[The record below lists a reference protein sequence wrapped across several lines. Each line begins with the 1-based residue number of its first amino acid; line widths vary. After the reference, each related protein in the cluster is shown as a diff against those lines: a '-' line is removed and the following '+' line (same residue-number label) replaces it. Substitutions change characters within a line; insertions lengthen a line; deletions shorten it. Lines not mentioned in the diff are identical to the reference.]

1 MRASVRWSGT
11 GPRVGPAKARD
22 QRAGPRPVSGLT
34 LWSPAATGATLA
46 GVAARVLIV
55 DDHAPFRSLARR
67 LLVAGGFQVVGEAAD
82 GADALSAARDLA
94 PDVVLLDVQ
103 LPDIDGFAVAERI
116 AGRQGAPI
124 IVLVS
129 SRARLDYGS
138 RVDASRARGFIAK
151 AELSGEALLR
161 VISGPAGAPTCSG

>member
-1 MRASVRWSGT
+1 
-11 GPRVGPAKARD
+11 
-22 QRAGPRPVSGLT
+22 
-34 LWSPAATGATLA
+34 
-46 GVAARVLIV
+46 VAARVLIV

-151 AELSGEALLR
+151 AELSGEALRR
-161 VISGPAGAPTCSG
+161 VISGSAGAATCSG

>member
-1 MRASVRWSGT
+1 
-11 GPRVGPAKARD
+11 
-22 QRAGPRPVSGLT
+22 
-34 LWSPAATGATLA
+34 
-46 GVAARVLIV
+46 VAARVLIV

-82 GADALSAARDLA
+82 GADALTAARDLA

-151 AELSGEALLR
+151 AELSGEALRR
-161 VISGPAGAPTCSG
+161 VISGPAGAATCSG

>member
-1 MRASVRWSGT
+1 M
-11 GPRVGPAKARD
+11 
-22 QRAGPRPVSGLT
+22 
-34 LWSPAATGATLA
+34 
-46 GVAARVLIV
+46 AARVLIV

-82 GADALSAARDLA
+82 GADALRAARELA

-103 LPDIDGFAVAERI
+103 LPDSDGFAVAERI

-151 AELSGEALLR
+151 AELGGEALLR
-161 VISGPAGAPTCSG
+161 VISGPAGAATCSG

>member
-1 MRASVRWSGT
+1 
-11 GPRVGPAKARD
+11 
-22 QRAGPRPVSGLT
+22 
-34 LWSPAATGATLA
+34 
-46 GVAARVLIV
+46 VAARVLIV

-82 GADALSAARDLA
+82 GADALDAARDLA

-103 LPDIDGFAVAERI
+103 LPDIDGFTVAARL
-116 AGRQGAPI
+116 AARPGAPVV
-124 IVLVS
+124 VLVS
-129 SRARLDYGS
+129 SRARLDYGA

-161 VISGPAGAPTCSG
+161 VISGPAGAASCSG